1 MELNTQNVQRNG
13 PQVSWIIR
21 YLLYGPPVSLTLQH
35 FSVHTFNIHYFS
47 CRVNESSLTPETL
60 ISIKGGAYQLLRVGT
75 K

>member
-1 MELNTQNVQRNG
+1 MSSVTALKLAG
-13 PQVSWIIR
+13 
-21 YLLYGPPVSLTLQH
+21 LYGICFTAPLSLTLQH

-47 CRVNESSLTPETL
+47 CRVNEKSLTPETL